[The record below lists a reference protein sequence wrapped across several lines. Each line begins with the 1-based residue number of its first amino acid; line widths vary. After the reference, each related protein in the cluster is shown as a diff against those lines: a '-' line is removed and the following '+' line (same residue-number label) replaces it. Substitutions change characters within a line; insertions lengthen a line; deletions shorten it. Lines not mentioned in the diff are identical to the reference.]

1 MVRDVTAPTI
11 LGDAWTRLNGAA
23 TTGLATVS
31 GQLAARSALDGGAVV
46 GVEPDTENGEVSTR
60 LRQARTLCATLSHL
74 SAAVHHGWKVKT
86 SPLEVWVTVPRKRH
100 VRVAVEG
107 VQIRWANLSATERDA
122 GVTGPLRTVLDCA
135 RVLPFDEGLAIAD
148 SALRSGMVTASS
160 LRRAAANARGPGS
173 IAIRRVAAH
182 ADGRA
187 KNPLESVLRALAL
200 AAGLALTPQL
210 VVAEPGFFAIA
221 DLGDEEVRLVVEA
234 DGFEHHGTRA
244 GLRADCARHTGY
256 ALHGWTSMRFTY
268 EDVILSPEWVI
279 WVLWSWR
286 TGETT
291 SPPRRAV

>member
-1 MVRDVTAPTI
+1 MTTE
-11 LGDAWTRLNGAA
+11 AA
-23 TTGLATVS
+23 SVGGPL
-31 GQLAARSALDGGAVV
+31 ALDDEAIVRAGHGGYAS
-46 GVEPDTENGEVSTR
+46 DVSDQ
-60 LRQARTLCATLSHL
+60 LRQAEAFSGTLSHL
-74 SAAVHHGWKVKT
+74 SAAVHHGWKVKNPP
-86 SPLEVWVTVPRKRH
+86 SEAWVTVPRKRH
-100 VRVAVEG
+100 LRMAVDG
-107 VQIRWANLSATERDA
+107 VQVRWADLTAKEREV
-122 GVTGPLRTVLDCA
+122 GVTNPLRTVLDCA
-135 RVLPFDEGLAIAD
+135 RVLPFDEGMAIAD
-148 SALRSGMVTASS
+148 SALRSGTVTASS
-160 LRRAAANARGPGS
+160 LRRAAAEARGPGS
-173 IAIRRVAAH
+173 IAIRRVATR

-221 DLGDEEVRLVVEA
+221 DLGDEELRLVVEA

-291 SPPRRAV
+291 SPPRRAAV

>member
-1 MVRDVTAPTI
+1 MVRGVTAPTI
-11 LGDAWTRLNGAA
+11 LRDAWTRLNGAA

-46 GVEPDTENGEVSTR
+46 GVEPDTENGEVSTH

-86 SPLEVWVTVPRKRH
+86 PPLEVWVTVPRKRH